1 MPFKNI
7 TALLKKMI
15 KVRKDHPCPIC
26 GRTDGC
32 LVAEDGSAAL
42 CSRIE
47 SDKLCGE
54 PFAGGW
60 LHKLT
65 DKPFQP
71 GRRFVKPK
79 PKAPGPAVNWDK
91 LATDYRNGFKNP
103 MRTAQMFGVS
113 MAALD
118 ELLIG
123 WDPQK
128 KAHTF
133 PMTDGKAKIIGIRL
147 RPLNGHHF
155 SVPGSKNGLFLPLS
169 VKADSDELLFI
180 GEGPTDTAA
189 LLDLGLSSIGRASCG
204 TGFQYIKEMIE
215 HYNRQVVI
223 FADKDE
229 AKFAP
234 DGRKFF
240 PGYDGGLKLARSI
253 KPFVSSVRLI
263 KPPAVKDIRA
273 WYQAGCTREA
283 VLALVKNARFI

>member
-1 MPFKNI
+1 MKR
-7 TALLKKMI
+7 MI
-15 KVRKDHPCPIC
+15 KVKKDHPCPVC

-32 LVAEDGSAAL
+32 LYAEDGSAAL

-47 SDKLCGE
+47 SAKLCGQ

-60 LHKLT
+60 LHILT
-65 DKPFQP
+65 DDYRKAKYVPKRKPP
-71 GRRFVKPK
+71 
-79 PKAPGPAVNWDK
+79 APGPAVDWYK
-91 LATDYRNGFKNP
+91 LESSYRANLMDSDFSGISKL
-103 MRTAQMFGVS
+103 FGVS

-123 WDPQK
+123 WDPVK

-133 PMTDGKAKIIGIRL
+133 PLKDGRGNIIGIRL
-147 RPLNGHHF
+147 RLLNGKKF
-155 SVPGSKNGLFLPLS
+155 RVPGSKNGLFLPKS
-169 VKADSDELLFI
+169 VKNDSDEYLFI
-180 GEGPTDTAA
+180 CEGPTDTAA

-204 TGFQYIKEMIE
+204 TGYQYIKEMIE
-215 HYNRQVVI
+215 HWNRQVVV

-234 DGRKFF
+234 DGRKFY

-263 KPPAVKDIRA
+263 KPPLKKDIRA
-273 WYQAGCTREA
+273 WYQAGCTKAA
-283 VLALVKNARFI
+283 VLALVKNAKFI